1 VDGTAI
7 TIIILAIAGV
17 VTVLIYV
24 LKGVLDQLPDLF
36 ESARRAREA
45 WEQLTKKNDQVP
57 QPDETEEQPPPV
69 TVPPADDQEPPA
81 AA

>member
-1 VDGTAI
+1 MDGTAI
-7 TIIILAIAGV
+7 TIIILAAAGV
-17 VTVLIYV
+17 VTLTIYV

-45 WEQLTKKNDQVP
+45 WEQLTKKADEAP
-57 QPDETEEQPPPV
+57 QPDEAEEQSPPA
-69 TVPPADDQEPPA
+69 VPPADDTEEPPA

>member
-1 VDGTAI
+1 MDGTAI
-7 TIIILAIAGV
+7 IIILAIAGV
-17 VTVLIYV
+17 VTLAIYV

-45 WEQLTKKNDQVP
+45 WEQLTKKNDEAP
-57 QPDETEEQPPPV
+57 QPDETEGQPPQVLPA
-69 TVPPADDQEPPA
+69 ADDEEPPA

>member
-1 VDGTAI
+1 MDGTAI
-7 TIIILAIAGV
+7 AIIILAIAGV
-17 VTVLIYV
+17 VTLLIYV

-45 WEQLTKKNDQVP
+45 WERLTKKNDETP
-57 QPDETEEQPPPV
+57 QPDETEEQPPP
-69 TVPPADDQEPPA
+69 TAATGDDEEPPA

>member
-1 VDGTAI
+1 MDGTAI

-17 VTVLIYV
+17 VTLLIFV

-36 ESARRAREA
+36 ESARKAREA
-45 WEQLTKKNDQVP
+45 WEQLTKKNDEAP
-57 QPDETEEQPPPV
+57 RPDETEEQPPPV
-69 TVPPADDQEPPA
+69 IPSADEEPPA

>member
-1 VDGTAI
+1 MDGTAI

-17 VTVLIYV
+17 VTLLIFV

-36 ESARRAREA
+36 ESARKAREA
-45 WEQLTKKNDQVP
+45 WEKLTSKNDETP

-69 TVPPADDQEPPA
+69 VVPSADDQEPPA

>member
-1 VDGTAI
+1 MDGTAI

-17 VTVLIYV
+17 VTLAIYV

-45 WEQLTKKNDQVP
+45 WEQLTKKK
-57 QPDETEEQPPPV
+57 DETEGQPPPV
-69 TVPPADDQEPPA
+69 TVPTADNEEPPA